1 MENTSEKK
9 SRRNMCFLLITAMIW
24 GVAFVAQREGGNE
37 IGPYLFTALRF
48 YLGAIVLLPVIKM
61 LDRLGFAGK
70 DQKSREARSAL
81 WLGGILCG
89 LILGSFTILQ
99 QLGLFYG
106 TTAGKAGFLTACYI
120 VLVPI
125 LGLFLKRKCGW
136 NVWLA
141 VAITLAGLY
150 LLCMKD
156 SLSIQKSDLFVL
168 GCSVLCSFHILVVDH
183 FTVKVDGVRMS
194 CIQFAVAGSLALIL
208 SFCRESPKA
217 QLEGFRLAMQSSS
230 FWISLLYTGIMSS
243 GVAYTLQII
252 GQKNV
257 NPTIASLL
265 MSLESVFSV
274 IAGCLILKETMG
286 GREIIGCIL
295 IFAAVV
301 LAQLEFG
308 RKKKTG

>member
-1 MENTSEKK
+1 MSVNMKTMNNK
-9 SRRNMCFLLITAMIW
+9 RNMCFLLITAIIW
-24 GVAFVAQREGGNE
+24 GIAFVAQREGGNE
-37 IGPYLFTALRF
+37 IGPYLFTAFRF
-48 YLGAIVLLPVIKM
+48 YLGAIVLLPVIKI
-61 LDRLGFAGK
+61 LDYLGFSGGK
-70 DQKSREARSAL
+70 EKSREDRKNI
-81 WLGGILCG
+81 WLGGGICG

-120 VLVPI
+120 VLVPVF
-125 LGLFLKRKCGW
+125 GLFLKRKCGW

-141 VAITLAGLY
+141 VAITIAGLY
-150 LLCMKD
+150 LLCMKE
-156 SLSIQKSDLFVL
+156 SFGIQKSDLFVL
-168 GCSVLCSFHILVVDH
+168 GCSVLCALHILVVDH

-194 CIQFAVAGSLALIL
+194 CVQFVVAGSLALIL
-208 SFCRESPKA
+208 SLCFESPST
-217 QLEGFRLAMQSSS
+217 QLEGCKLAFQSST

-243 GVAYTLQII
+243 GVAYTLQIV

-286 GREIIGCIL
+286 SREIIGCVL
-295 IFAAVV
+295 IFAAVI
-301 LAQLEFG
+301 LAQIEF
-308 RKKKTG
+308 RSEKD